1 MSYRSVTCSFCAL
14 SRYFLDQ
21 VSSLLS
27 SALHAATTESLRD
40 EKALSTISTL
50 LQHGAVPS
58 TEDLIFLVRVFDVET
73 LDDCFFQAM
82 VSAKNSFVP
91 GMNLA
96 LKISTA
102 LDEAQKMERNKLLHL
117 RYEIDKIQAEV
128 LR

>member
-1 MSYRSVTCSFCAL
+1 MSTI
-14 SRYFLDQ
+14 
-21 VSSLLS
+21 LS
-27 SALHAATTESLRD
+27 SALHTATTESLRD
-40 EKALSTISTL
+40 ERALSAVSTL

-58 TEDLIFLVRVFDVET
+58 SEDLIFLARVFDVKT
-73 LDDCFFQAM
+73 LDDCFFRAM

-96 LKISTA
+96 LRISNA
-102 LDEAQKMERNKLLHL
+102 ADEAQKMERNKLLRL